1 MHSLNELNRYS
12 NLLRSSIET
21 LLLMSSVV
29 TESERHGLN
38 ENLKKSLK
46 EELDLLD
53 AALKK
58 HEEFVMKN
66 TKNKDYN

>member
-1 MHSLNELNRYS
+1 MHSSNDLNRYS

-21 LLLMSSVV
+21 LL
-29 TESERHGLN
+29 ESERYGLN

-46 EELDLLD
+46 GELDLLD

-58 HEEFVMKN
+58 HEEFVIKN